1 MVNELF
7 IVNSLNISF
16 LNHIRTRYPNSRA
29 VFWDSFVPYHK
40 SLKHTIEL
48 ATNVVAEDEIVDHVS
63 SRYDVSAVKLSQ
75 YSPALAR
82 KARSKISQ
90 SKSNVNGR
98 SLNNNELFEVTN
110 GPVLFCPSNDTHTKL
125 FEPIAKHLSE
135 ARFLLFDQR
144 AGENARQMLESLGL
158 KYEVGGAE
166 GLSNIRPSAIVV
178 GNDWY
183 QKVWELFE
191 RAYRMKIST
200 VCLQEGCLDFATS
213 RRMQRC
219 DYALIQGPIMLEHLP
234 QKIYFL
240 TGNPRFDNLKSSSP
254 PKKPTVMV
262 NCNFTYGVHEGAR
275 ESWISDVVKACKE
288 LRVDFFIS
296 QHPRDRGE
304 FPYYPVRQSNAGVV
318 HAHIADCSILV
329 TRFSTLVYEAMLSG
343 RQVIYY
349 NPHGEEMRL
358 FKEDA
363 TGGIYKSYNY
373 ATLVE
378 SLHKAIQPMSPEQ
391 QEAHRLFLEWHCGEN
406 DGLAARRCASALAH
420 ISNIGYP
427 RTGRNMLDW
436 YNYWKARNIRD
447 NRARPKGYKAVVR
460 WYLLAVKRKVSRILN
475 LGRNV

>member
-7 IVNSLNISF
+7 IVNNININF
-16 LNHIRTRYPNSRA
+16 LNRIGAIYPNSRA
-29 VFWDSFVPYHK
+29 VFLDSFVPCLK
-40 SLKHTIEL
+40 SLKHAIEL
-48 ATNVVAEDEIVDHVS
+48 AENNVVAEDEIVERVCS
-63 SRYDVSAVKLSQ
+63 QYDFSAVKLSQ
-75 YSPALAR
+75 YDTALAR

-90 SKSNVNGR
+90 SKSNARNR
-98 SLNNNELFEVTN
+98 TLKNNELFEVTN

-144 AGENARQMLESLGL
+144 AGENARQMMESLGL
-158 KYEVGGAE
+158 RYEVGGAE

-191 RAYRMKIST
+191 RAYRMKVPT
-200 VCLQEGCLDFATS
+200 VCLQEGCLDFATK

-219 DYALIQGPIMLEHLP
+219 DYALVQGPIMLEHLP

-240 TGNPRFDNLKSSSP
+240 TGNPRFDQLQSSSP

-262 NCNFTYGVHEGAR
+262 NCNFTYGVHEEAR
-275 ESWISDVVKACKE
+275 ESWIGDVVKACKE
-288 LRVDFFIS
+288 LEVDFFIS
-296 QHPRDRGE
+296 QHPRDPGE
-304 FPYYPVRQSNAGVV
+304 FPRYPVRKSHAGVV
-318 HAHIADCSILV
+318 HAHIADCSILI

-358 FKEDA
+358 FNEDT

-373 ATLVE
+373 AALVG
-378 SLHKAIQPMSPEQ
+378 SLHKAIQPMTPEQ
-391 QEAHRLFLEWHCGEN
+391 KEAHRLFLEWHCGEN
-406 DGLAARRCASALAH
+406 DGGAARRCAFALAY
-420 ISNIGYP
+420 ISNFGHP
-427 RTGRNMLDW
+427 RTGRNALDW
-436 YNYWKARNIRD
+436 YKYWKERNMKDGRV
-447 NRARPKGYKAVVR
+447 RLERYKAGVR
-460 WYLLAVKRKVSRILN
+460 RRLLNFVKQG
-475 LGRNV
+475 GR

>member
-1 MVNELF
+1 MFDELF
-7 IVNSLNISF
+7 ILTDLRIKF
-16 LNHIRTRYPNSRA
+16 LNRIRALRPNSKV
-29 VFWDSFVPYHK
+29 VFWDPFVPYLK
-40 SLKHTIEL
+40 SLRHAIEL
-48 ATNVVAEDEIVDHVS
+48 AANVVAENEIADHVS
-63 SRYDVSAVKLSQ
+63 ARYDVSAVKLSE
-75 YSPALAR
+75 YDPDLAR
-82 KARSKISQ
+82 KVRPKMSQ
-90 SKSNVNGR
+90 SKSSANSR
-98 SLNNNELFEVTN
+98 TLNNDELFEVAN

-125 FEPIAKHLSE
+125 FEPIAKHLSD

-144 AGENARQMLESLGL
+144 VGENARQMLESLGL

-166 GLSNIRPSAIVV
+166 RLSDIRPSAIVV

-183 QKVWELFE
+183 QKVWDLFE
-191 RAYRMKIST
+191 KAYRMKIPT
-200 VCLQEGCLDFATS
+200 VCLQEGAVDFDTS
-213 RRMQRC
+213 RRMQWC
-219 DYALIQGPIMLEHLP
+219 DYPLIQGPIALEYLP

-240 TGNPRFDNLKSSSP
+240 TGNPRFDHLKPSSP
-254 PKKPTVMV
+254 PKKTTVMV
-262 NCNFTYGVHEGAR
+262 NCNFTYGVHEEAR

-288 LRVDFFIS
+288 LQVDFFIS
-296 QHPRDRGE
+296 QHPRDPGE
-304 FPYYPVRQSNAGVV
+304 FPHYPVRKSNAGVV

-329 TRFSTLVYEAMLSG
+329 TRSSALVYEAMLSG

-358 FKEDA
+358 FNEDA

-420 ISNIGYP
+420 ISNIGHP
-427 RTGRNMLDW
+427 RTGRNILDW
-436 YNYWKARNIRD
+436 YKYWKARNIRD

-460 WYLLAVKRKVSRILN
+460 RRLLAVKRKVSRILN